1 MRKSISLLVVMLF
14 SLTFVAN
21 AQIKFGIKGG
31 LNVSEM
37 SFKNVSSNF
46 DSKNRVG
53 FFVGPVIDA
62 RLPILGL
69 GVDAALLYSTKEGRV
84 KGKNGSVNISE
95 AGFDIPVNLKYNIGF
110 SKLLSIYFAAGPNF
124 FFNIDDNIAYK
135 DVKFS
140 KKKAQVGFNLGG
152 GVRIFT
158 HYQLG
163 LNYNFPLSKSASAY
177 LDEEHSVASYKTKSW
192 QMSMTYFF

>member
-1 MRKSISLLVVMLF
+1 MMLF

-31 LNVSEM
+31 LNMSEM
-37 SFKNVSSNF
+37 SFKNVGSNF

-53 FFVGPVIDA
+53 FFVGPVVDA
-62 RLPILGL
+62 RLPIVGL
-69 GVDAALLYSTKEGRV
+69 GVDVALLYSTKEGRLKS
-84 KGKNGSVNISE
+84 KGGSVNISE
-95 AGFDIPVNLKYNIGF
+95 AGFDIPVNLKYNVGL
-110 SKLLSIYFAAGPNF
+110 SKLLSVYLAAGPNF
-124 FFNIDDNIAYK
+124 FFNIDDNVAFSEN
-135 DVKFS
+135 VKFS

-177 LDEEHSVASYKTKSW
+177 LDEEHGVASYKTKTW